1 MMIEKWAMHQE
12 FDSRSIAIY
21 WGQGG
26 KLSYGDPLLTEMKRS
41 GTPHARQ
48 ERLQTRDSLNL
59 INPISYF
66 GYVKRDDLAI
76 DIGKISLRSLLIG
89 WKPF

>member
-1 MMIEKWAMHQE
+1 MHQE

-41 GTPHARQ
+41 GTPHARP
-48 ERLQTRDSLNL
+48 R
-59 INPISYF
+59 
-66 GYVKRDDLAI
+66 
-76 DIGKISLRSLLIG
+76 KITDARQPQPDQPDQLFWLREAG
-89 WKPF
+89 